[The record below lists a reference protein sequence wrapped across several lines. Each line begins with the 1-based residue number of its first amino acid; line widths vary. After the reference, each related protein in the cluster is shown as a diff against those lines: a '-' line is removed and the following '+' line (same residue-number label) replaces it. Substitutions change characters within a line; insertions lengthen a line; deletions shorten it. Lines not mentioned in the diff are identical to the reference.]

1 MKCYV
6 KYIAVLDKNELLH
19 RVEFTPGVNVIT
31 GKSSTGKSAMIE
43 IFDYCFGSSDY
54 TIPEGVIT
62 EWAKLYIVILSF
74 DKSSLILARKPG
86 EEGKKIFLKIE
97 NDEFVSDLNNLKS
110 AYFDK
115 YDFIPLKDFN
125 VELGH
130 YFGLNITDTD
140 EDEKIRELRG
150 RKDQRP
156 SIRHTV
162 SYMLQHQNLIA
173 NKHSLFYRFDEE
185 EKRKETIDQFKIF
198 AKFVTQDY
206 YIKQQELNDL
216 LRVLRKL
223 ELKRER
229 EIDYQKTRENKFTDL
244 ISEYKAVTGMNLFD
258 ITANMIIKHP
268 KNYLEKIGN
277 KIVDV
282 DYQSGVYENDLKNLH
297 DQRNTI
303 LGEKRRLQSELYNV
317 KSSIDYANEYIQH
330 TKNFNL
336 TEKSSV
342 QEGAACPFCN
352 SSNENLQ
359 NKRNELQSAIKWLND
374 ELKKTP
380 YMLDSFKAE
389 ERKLENEIAEKAN
402 TLSQIERQI
411 KNNKAI
417 TEKLTQ
423 KQTLERQGSKILYKI
438 EVFLEE
444 TIDYSDSD
452 LEKEIA
458 DKNTKIKALEKNL
471 KDNFDVA
478 KKMQAAQNTIKIRM
492 NEIGNEFDFENSYK
506 PIDLEF
512 DLKSF
517 DLYHNKNDKKIFL
530 RSMGSGANWLYSHL
544 TLFLSLQYYFCTL
557 KNACVIP
564 SILFL
569 DQPSQV
575 YFPSIETDEGDK
587 FDASKLRKDSDIQA
601 VTNLYEQL
609 VKHCIETEK
618 RTGIMPQIIVTDHA
632 DHLKLKNADF
642 EKLVNG
648 RRWRTHGF
656 IEGK

>member
-19 RVEFTPGVNVIT
+19 CVEFTSGVNVIT

-43 IFDYCFGSSDY
+43 IFDYCFGSSNY

-62 EWAKLYIVILSF
+62 ECAKLYIVVLSLE
-74 DKSSLILARKPG
+74 KSSLILARKPG
-86 EEGKKIFLKIE
+86 EDGKRVFLKEE
-97 NDEFVSDLNNLKS
+97 NDEFVSNLNNLKS

-115 YDFIPLKDFN
+115 YDFIPLKDFK
-125 VELGH
+125 VELGNH
-130 YFGLNITDTD
+130 FRLNITDTD
-140 EDEKIRELRG
+140 EDEKIKELRG

-173 NKHSLFYRFDEE
+173 NKHSLFYRFDEA

-198 AKFVTQDY
+198 AGFVTQDY
-206 YIKQQELNDL
+206 YIKQQELNDFQRDL
-216 LRVLRKL
+216 KKL
-223 ELKRER
+223 ELKKER
-229 EIDYQKTRENKFTDL
+229 EIDYQKTRESKLTDL
-244 ISEYKAVTGMNLFD
+244 IAEYRAITGMNVFD
-258 ITANMIIKHP
+258 VTVDNIIKHP
-268 KNYLEKIGN
+268 KNYLEEIGN
-277 KIVDV
+277 KIVKV
-282 DYQSGVYENDLKNLH
+282 DYQSDVHENVLKDLQDK
-297 DQRNTI
+297 RNAI
-303 LGEKRRLQSELYNV
+303 LGEKRRLQSELHNV
-317 KSSIDYANEYIQH
+317 KSSIDYANEYLQH
-330 TKNFNL
+330 TIGFTS
-336 TEKSSV
+336 TENSSV
-342 QEGAACPFCN
+342 NEAACPFCN

-359 NKRNELQSAIKWLND
+359 NKRNELQSAINWLND

-380 YMLDSFKAE
+380 YMLESFQAD
-389 ERKLENEIAEKAN
+389 ERKLEKEIAEKAIF
-402 TLSQIERQI
+402 LSEIDKQI
-411 KNNKAI
+411 KNKNVI

-423 KQTLERQGSKILYKI
+423 KQTLERQGMKILYKI
-438 EVFLEE
+438 EAFLEE
-444 TIDYSDSD
+444 TIDYSNSD
-452 LEKEIA
+452 IDKEIA
-458 DKNTKIKALEKNL
+458 DKNNKIKALEKNL
-471 KDNFDVA
+471 KENYDVA
-478 KKMQAAQNTIKIRM
+478 EKMRVAQNTIKLRM
-492 NEIGNEFDFENSYK
+492 KEIGNEFDFETSYK

-517 DLYHNKNDKKIFL
+517 DLYHNKNGKKIFL

-557 KNACVIP
+557 ENASVVP

-575 YFPSIETDEGDK
+575 YFPSIETDKEDN

-642 EKLVNG
+642 EKLVNN
-648 RRWRTHGF
+648 RRWRTRGF
-656 IEGK
+656 IEGT